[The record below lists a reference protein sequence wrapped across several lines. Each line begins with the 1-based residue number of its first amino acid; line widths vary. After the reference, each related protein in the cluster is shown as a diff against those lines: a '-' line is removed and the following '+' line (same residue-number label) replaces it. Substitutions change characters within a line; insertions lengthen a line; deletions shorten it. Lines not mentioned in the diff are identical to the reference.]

1 MMAAALSPGTFV
13 WIAVMGQ
20 WKWAMETLSVIVVAA
35 PFPLPRA
42 SLSSRSPGARAL
54 ANAS

>member
-1 MMAAALSPGTFV
+1 MMAAALSAGTFV
-13 WIAVMGQ
+13 WIAVVGQ
-20 WKWAMETLSVIVVAA
+20 WKWEMETMSVIVVAA